1 MLDLHLTTKPIGAD
15 AVTAGYSC
23 PCGCSPATTYRRGDQ
38 VATEG
43 CCCGNEF
50 AVGPEAASRVHA
62 PSGYEVRTDSL
73 VAPWGERVP
82 VVWAIG
88 PSTHDEAGHDAVG
101 HEEGHGVDG
110 HHDHDRNAGSA
121 IDPVCG
127 MAVDPEASRA
137 MGLHST
143 YEGTDYFF
151 CGKGCKLEFDD
162 DPEHYLNPSH
172 VPSM

>member
-1 MLDLHLTTKPIGAD
+1 MLDLHLVVTSASAD

-23 PCGCSPATTYRRGDQ
+23 PCGCSPATTYRRGDL

-50 AVGPEAASRVHA
+50 AVGPNAFSHVEA
-62 PSGYEVRTDSL
+62 PSGYEIVTDSL
-73 VAPWGERVP
+73 AAPWNEQIP

-88 PSTHDEAGHDAVG
+88 PSTHGEAEHDAGHDA
-101 HEEGHGVDG
+101 DG
-110 HHDHDRNAGSA
+110 HLDHDRDTGGA

-127 MAVDPEASRA
+127 MAVEPDASRA
-137 MGLHST
+137 KGLHSR
-143 YEGTDYFF
+143 YRDVDYYF

-162 DPEHYLNPSH
+162 GPEPFLDASY